1 MAAETC
7 RPGARPNTTIL
18 HSSIFIHRFEQL
30 ESQLMSTER
39 TPWGSAFR
47 VAASKK
53 WRRQSAAMGRGV
65 TQAIVQLA
73 AALPG
78 LQVLDLACGTGE
90 PAISLAS
97 QVSPH
102 GRVAAIDI
110 NAELLEVA
118 RGRASQRNLGN
129 VSFQRADA
137 HTLPFRDASFDL
149 VTSRFGVMFFDDI
162 GCALQEARRVLRPGG
177 RIALLAWGPF
187 EQPYFLSTVAVVLRH
202 VPGPMLH
209 PGAPN
214 MFRFS
219 QPGSLTA
226 VLQQAGFS
234 AVVERTV
241 TVPWVWPGTPE
252 EVWQYFREVTA
263 PFRPLFAAIPREK
276 AQQVDADVVAATS
289 RYYDGRQVNFTA
301 DVVLACGLK

>member
-1 MAAETC
+1 MASEPA
-7 RPGARPNTTIL
+7 
-18 HSSIFIHRFEQL
+18 
-30 ESQLMSTER
+30 
-39 TPWGSAFR
+39 PWGSAFR

-53 WRRQSAAMGRGV
+53 WRRQSAAMGGGV

-73 AALPG
+73 AAQPG
-78 LQVLDLACGTGE
+78 MQVLDLACGTGE

-97 QVSPH
+97 QVAPH
-102 GRVAAIDI
+102 GQVAAIDI

-118 RGRASQRNLGN
+118 RGRASQKNLGN

-137 HTLPFRDASFDL
+137 HTLPFRDACFDL

-162 GCALQEARRVLRPGG
+162 GGALREARRVLRPRGP
-177 RIALLAWGPF
+177 IALLAWGPF

-202 VPGPMLH
+202 VPDPMLR

-226 VLQQAGFS
+226 ALHEVAFTQIE
-234 AVVERTV
+234 ERTV
-241 TVPWVWPGTPE
+241 TVPWSWPGTPE
-252 EVWQYFREVTA
+252 EVWEHFREGTA
-263 PFRPLFAAIPREK
+263 PFRPLFARIPPEK
-276 AQQVDADVVAATS
+276 AEQVNAEVITAIR
-289 RYYDGRQVNFTA
+289 RYYDGQQVTFTA
-301 DVVLACGLK
+301 DVVLASAQK